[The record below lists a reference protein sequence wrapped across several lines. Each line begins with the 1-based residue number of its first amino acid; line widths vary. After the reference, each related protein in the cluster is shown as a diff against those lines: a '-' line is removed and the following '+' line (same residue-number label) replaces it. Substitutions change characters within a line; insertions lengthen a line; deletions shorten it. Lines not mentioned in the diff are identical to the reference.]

1 MFQRIV
7 CATDFSDTAE
17 AAWAVACGLAAVH
30 RAELTLVHVF
40 PDLPPSPDVAVP
52 SVMEVWEEQR
62 RWVSQ
67 ELERRVADAV
77 ARGLRS
83 RAVLKMGPAAAG
95 LVEAVNEVGGDLV
108 VGRHPRTNRARARA
122 ARQRGRAGGA
132 GGVLLGSVAEQVVR
146 AAPCAVLTV
155 KPRAREGAHTA
166 A

>member
-62 RWVSQ
+62 RWVTQ
-67 ELERRVADAV
+67 ELERRVANAV
-77 ARGLRS
+77 ARGVRS
-83 RAVLKMGPAAAG
+83 RAVVKMGPAAAG
-95 LVEAVNEVGGDLV
+95 LVEAVNETGGDLLV
-108 VGRHPRTNRARARA
+108 VGTHGRTGLER
-122 ARQRGRAGGA
+122 
-132 GGVLLGSVAEQVVR
+132 VLLGSVAEQSVR
-146 AAPCAVLTV
+146 AAPCPVLTV
-155 KPRAREGAHTA
+155 KPRAREGAQTA

>member
-67 ELERRVADAV
+67 ELERRVADSV

-108 VGRHPRTNRARARA
+108 VVGTHGRTGLER
-122 ARQRGRAGGA
+122 
-132 GGVLLGSVAEQVVR
+132 VLLGSVAEQVVR

-155 KPRAREGAHTA
+155 KPRAREGAQTA

>member
-1 MFQRIV
+1 M
-7 CATDFSDTAE
+7 
-17 AAWAVACGLAAVH
+17 ACGLAGVH

-108 VGRHPRTNRARARA
+108 VVGTHGRTGLERGPLGSGAGPGGRA
-122 ARQRGRAGGA
+122 A
-132 GGVLLGSVAEQVVR
+132 
-146 AAPCAVLTV
+146 
-155 KPRAREGAHTA
+155 
-166 A
+166 